1 MGTFNVSLKTLTD
14 RVSMEV
20 VYTPKELDQICVE
33 IAEVNRPG
41 LFLAGYYDY
50 FDKLRLQIMGLAE
63 MNFLSG
69 LSPEKRYEALDQLF
83 RQQPPAVIVC
93 RSEELTPFPEM
104 QELAQKHGVAL
115 LRSNETTCTLMGSL
129 ISVLNLE
136 LAPRITRHGV
146 LVEVYGE
153 GILILGDS
161 GIGKSELAIELV
173 KRGHRLV
180 ADDAVELRKVSNRQI
195 MGTAPENIR
204 HFIELR
210 GIGIVNVARVY
221 GVGAV
226 KLSES
231 LDLVVQLEAWDPTKN
246 YQRTGLENEYYDILG
261 VSIPSTSIPVSPGR
275 NLAVVLETAAINNRQ
290 KKMGY
295 NAARE
300 LLIRLGL
307 DDKMDIP
314 HRKRSKLSWND
325 SSRNCRQQQ
334 SRSGR
339 TNRLRRTVPL
349 KSEAR
354 HSCLSCRKTSSSSAV
369 QLRFAKSRLSAITCW
384 ATAATSCLRTKAFP
398 AW

>member
-1 MGTFNVSLKTLTD
+1 MGNFAVSLKRLVEK
-14 RVSMEV
+14 VSLEV
-20 VYTPKELDQICVE
+20 IYTPCDLDKISVE

-63 MNFLSG
+63 MNFLAG
-69 LSPEKRYEALDQLF
+69 LTPEKRRERLDQLF
-83 RQQPPAVIVC
+83 RQQPPAVILC
-93 RSEELTPFPEM
+93 RNEELEPFPEM
-104 QELAQKHGVAL
+104 QELAKQHGVAL
-115 LRSNETTCTLMGSL
+115 LRSNETTCTMMGSL

-210 GIGIVNVARVY
+210 GIGIVNVARVF

-226 KLSES
+226 KVSES
-231 LDLVVQLEAWDPTKN
+231 LDLVVQLEAWDPHPKTISAPAWKA
-246 YQRTGLENEYYDILG
+246 
-261 VSIPSTSIPVSPGR
+261 SIMTFWALTSPAPSSPFRPDATSQSCW
-275 NLAVVLETAAINNRQ
+275 
-290 KKMGY
+290 
-295 NAARE
+295 
-300 LLIRLGL
+300 
-307 DDKMDIP
+307 
-314 HRKRSKLSWND
+314 KR
-325 SSRNCRQQQ
+325 
-334 SRSGR
+334 
-339 TNRLRRTVPL
+339 
-349 KSEAR
+349 
-354 HSCLSCRKTSSSSAV
+354 
-369 QLRFAKSRLSAITCW
+369 RLSITARRRWAITPPRSCSSVW
-384 ATAATSCLRTKAFP
+384 A
-398 AW
+398 

>member
-1 MGTFNVSLKTLTD
+1 MSEFSVSLAKLAEEANLTIA
-14 RVSMEV
+14 
-20 VYTPKELDQICVE
+20 YTPCELDKIQVT
-33 IAEVNRPG
+33 ATEVYRPG
-41 LFLAGYYDY
+41 ILLAGYYEN
-50 FDKLRLQIMGLAE
+50 FDSKRIQIIGLTEMSYLDELSTSLRNTHLEKL
-63 MNFLSG
+63 FS
-69 LSPEKRYEALDQLF
+69 F
-83 RQQPPAVIVC
+83 QPPAIVLT
-93 RSEELTPFPEM
+93 RGMQPLSEMMQFAKQYGVPILMSTEM
-104 QELAQKHGVAL
+104 TSA
-115 LRSNETTCTLMGSL
+115 LMGQL
-129 ISVLNLE
+129 ITTLNTE

-210 GIGIVNVARVY
+210 GIGIVNVARVF

-226 KLSES
+226 KVSES

-246 YQRTGLENEYYDILG
+246 YQRTGLESEYYEILG
-261 VSIPSTSIPVSPGR
+261 VNIPSTSIPVSPGR

-295 NAARE
+295 NAAKE

-307 DDKMDIP
+307 EGTI
-314 HRKRSKLSWND
+314 
-325 SSRNCRQQQ
+325 
-334 SRSGR
+334 
-339 TNRLRRTVPL
+339 
-349 KSEAR
+349 E
-354 HSCLSCRKTSSSSAV
+354 
-369 QLRFAKSRLSAITCW
+369 
-384 ATAATSCLRTKAFP
+384 
-398 AW
+398 

>member
-1 MGTFNVSLKTLTD
+1 MSEFSVSLAKLAEEANLTIA
-14 RVSMEV
+14 
-20 VYTPKELDQICVE
+20 YTPCELDKIQVT
-33 IAEVNRPG
+33 ATEVYRPG
-41 LFLAGYYDY
+41 ILLAGYYEN
-50 FDKLRLQIMGLAE
+50 FDSKRIQIIGLTEMSYLDELSTSLRNTHLEKL
-63 MNFLSG
+63 FS
-69 LSPEKRYEALDQLF
+69 F
-83 RQQPPAVIVC
+83 QPPAIVLT
-93 RSEELTPFPEM
+93 RGMQPLSEMMQFAKQYGVPILMSTEM
-104 QELAQKHGVAL
+104 TSA
-115 LRSNETTCTLMGSL
+115 LMGQL
-129 ISVLNLE
+129 ITTLNTE

-246 YQRTGLENEYYDILG
+246 YQRTGLESEYYDILG

-295 NAARE
+295 NAAKE

-307 DDKMDIP
+307 DDKMD
-314 HRKRSKLSWND
+314 
-325 SSRNCRQQQ
+325 
-334 SRSGR
+334 
-339 TNRLRRTVPL
+339 
-349 KSEAR
+349 
-354 HSCLSCRKTSSSSAV
+354 
-369 QLRFAKSRLSAITCW
+369 
-384 ATAATSCLRTKAFP
+384 
-398 AW
+398 

>member
-1 MGTFNVSLKTLTD
+1 MLKEKRRSTVSEFSVSLAKLAEEANLTIA
-14 RVSMEV
+14 
-20 VYTPKELDQICVE
+20 YTPCELEKIQVT
-33 IAEVNRPG
+33 ATEVYRPG
-41 LFLAGYYDY
+41 ILLAGYYEN
-50 FDKLRLQIMGLAE
+50 FDSKRIQIIGLTEMSYLDELTTTLRNTHLEKL
-63 MNFLSG
+63 FS
-69 LSPEKRYEALDQLF
+69 F
-83 RQQPPAVIVC
+83 QPPAVVLS
-93 RSEELTPFPEM
+93 RGMQPLSEMMQYGKKYGVPILMSTEM
-104 QELAQKHGVAL
+104 TSA
-115 LRSNETTCTLMGSL
+115 LMGQL
-129 ISVLNLE
+129 ITTLNTE

-210 GIGIVNVARVY
+210 GVGIVNVARVF

-226 KLSES
+226 KVSES

-246 YQRTGLENEYYDILG
+246 YQRTGLESEYYDILG
-261 VSIPSTSIPVSPGR
+261 VNIPSTIIPVSPGR

-295 NAARE
+295 NAAKE

-307 DDKMDIP
+307 NDTMD
-314 HRKRSKLSWND
+314 
-325 SSRNCRQQQ
+325 
-334 SRSGR
+334 
-339 TNRLRRTVPL
+339 
-349 KSEAR
+349 
-354 HSCLSCRKTSSSSAV
+354 
-369 QLRFAKSRLSAITCW
+369 
-384 ATAATSCLRTKAFP
+384 
-398 AW
+398 